1 MVSFPVLARLLSEH
15 FGFEESEL
23 RPEATFEE
31 LDMDSLAL
39 VEVAVIVE
47 DSFGVR
53 LPDDAGKLGL
63 STTLAE
69 AVEFMERAGRPVA
82 PSPPAPAADERERV
96 GDTGSRSGS

>member
-1 MVSFPVLARLLSEH
+1 MISFPVLARLLSEH

-31 LDMDSLAL
+31 LEMDSLAL

-47 DSFGVR
+47 DRLGVR
-53 LPDDAGKLGL
+53 LPDDAGGLGL

-69 AVEFMERAGRPVA
+69 AVEYLERAGRPVA
-82 PSPPAPAADERERV
+82 LSPSAPEVGERERA
-96 GDTGSRSGS
+96 GDAGSRSGS